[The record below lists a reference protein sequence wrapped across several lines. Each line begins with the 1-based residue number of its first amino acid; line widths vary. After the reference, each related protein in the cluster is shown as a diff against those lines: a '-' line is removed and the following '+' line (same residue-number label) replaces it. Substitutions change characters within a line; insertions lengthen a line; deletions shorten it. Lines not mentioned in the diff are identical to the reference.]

1 MWERCHCANRRGH
14 YPQLMQRRSVALIGY
29 DDAQSL
35 DLVGPLEVFASAS
48 KLAELARRRVGYRV
62 SLLSP
67 GGAPIRCSSGLQLV
81 ADGAIS
87 ADAGP
92 FHTLLIGGGAGSRK
106 IHKETPWLEE
116 LGGLT
121 RRARRVGSV
130 CTGAFVLAK
139 LGLLDGRRAT
149 THWQWCEKLAEL
161 HPEIQVEA
169 DQIYVQ
175 DGRYWT
181 SAGVTAGMDL
191 ALALV
196 EADLGREVAL
206 DTARQLVMY
215 VQRSGGQ
222 SQFSPQLAA
231 QYSERPRLR
240 ELQQRIQAEPAADHS
255 VPALARRAG
264 MSPRHFAR
272 VFQRELGVTPAA
284 YVESVRIDLARR
296 LLGDSVH
303 SVDEVASIAGFGC
316 SESLRRAFSRRLG
329 TTPREYRARFQLRR
343 SA

>member
-1 MWERCHCANRRGH
+1 
-14 YPQLMQRRSVALIGY
+14 MQRRRVALVGY

-35 DLVGPLEVFASAS
+35 DLVGPLEVFASATR
-48 KLAELARRRVGYRV
+48 LAELAGRRDGYEV

-67 GGAPIRCSSGLQLV
+67 DGGPIRCSSGLKLV
-81 ADGAIS
+81 ADGS
-87 ADAGP
+87 VVNP
-92 FHTLLIGGGAGSRK
+92 ERFHTLLIGGGAGSRK
-106 IHKETPWLEE
+106 IRTETAWLPALLE
-116 LGGLT
+116 LT
-121 RRARRVGSV
+121 RRAKRVGSV
-130 CTGAFVLAK
+130 CTGTFVLAK
-139 LGLLDGRRAT
+139 LGLLKDRRAT
-149 THWQWCEKLAEL
+149 THWQWCAKLAEL
-161 HPEIQVEA
+161 YPDVQVEP
-169 DQIYVQ
+169 DQIYVH

-196 EADLGREVAL
+196 EADMGRDLAL

-231 QYSERPRLR
+231 QFSERPRLR
-240 ELQQRIQAEPAADHS
+240 ELQQRILADPAADHS
-255 VPALARRAG
+255 VPALAHRAA

-284 YVESVRIDLARR
+284 YVESVRIDVSRR
-296 LLGDSVH
+296 LLEDTDRSIE
-303 SVDEVASIAGFGC
+303 EVASAAGFGC
-316 SESLRRAFSRRLG
+316 SESLRRAFSKRLG
-329 TTPREYRARFQLRR
+329 TTPREYRARFHLRR

>member
-1 MWERCHCANRRGH
+1 
-14 YPQLMQRRSVALIGY
+14 MQRRRVALIGY
-29 DDAQSL
+29 EDAQSL
-35 DLVGPLEVFASAS
+35 DLVGPLEVFASATR
-48 KLAELARRRVGYRV
+48 LAELAGRRVGYEV

-67 GGAPIRCSSGLQLV
+67 DGAPIRCSSGLHLLT
-81 ADGAIS
+81 DGPVS
-87 ADAGP
+87 SDSGS
-92 FHTLLIGGGAGSRK
+92 FHTLLVGGGRGSRR
-106 IHKETPWLEE
+106 IHTDSPWLPKLAE
-116 LGGLT
+116 LS
-121 RRARRVGSV
+121 RRAKRVGSI

-139 LGLLDGRRAT
+139 IGLLKGRRAT
-149 THWQWCEKLAEL
+149 THWQWCKKLAEL
-161 HPEIQVEA
+161 HPEVRVEP
-169 DQIYVQ
+169 DQIYVN
-175 DGRYWT
+175 DGRIWT

-196 EADLGREVAL
+196 EADLGRDLAL

-231 QYSERPRLR
+231 QFSERPRLR

-255 VPALARRAG
+255 VPALARRAA

-284 YVESVRIDLARR
+284 YVESVRLDLSRR
-296 LLGDSVH
+296 LLEETERSI
-303 SVDEVASIAGFGC
+303 DEIAGVAGFGC

-329 TTPREYRARFQLRR
+329 TTPRDYRARFRLRR

>member
-1 MWERCHCANRRGH
+1 MVSAG
-14 YPQLMQRRSVALIGY
+14 YAATMQRRRVALVGY
-29 DDAQSL
+29 EDAQSL

-48 KLAELARRRVGYRV
+48 KLAELAGRRLGYEV

-67 GGAPIRCSSGLQLV
+67 DGAAIHCSSGLKLV
-81 ADGAIS
+81 AD
-87 ADAGP
+87 AGVANSGP
-92 FHTLLIGGGAGSRK
+92 YHTVLIGGGAGSRR
-106 IHKETPWLEE
+106 IHKETTWLPALME
-116 LGGLT
+116 LA
-121 RRARRVGSV
+121 RRAKRVGSV
-130 CTGAFVLAK
+130 CTGTFVLAK

-149 THWQWCEKLAEL
+149 THWQWCKKLAQL
-161 HPEIQVEA
+161 HPEIVVEP

-175 DGRYWT
+175 DGRFWT

-196 EADLGREVAL
+196 EADLGRELAL

-215 VQRSGGQ
+215 IQRSGGQ

-231 QYSERPRLR
+231 QFSERPRLR
-240 ELQQRIQAEPAADHS
+240 GLQQHIQAQPAADLS
-255 VPALARRAG
+255 VPALARRAA

-284 YVESVRIDLARR
+284 YVESVRIDVARR
-296 LLGDSVH
+296 LLEASEQ
-303 SVDEVASIAGFGC
+303 SVDEVAAASGFGC

-329 TTPREYRARFQLRR
+329 TTPREYRARFRFRR